1 MSEIT
6 DQIWVG
12 NYGDACNEIFLSERK
27 ITHIINCAKELQAS
41 VLRPGYQ
48 INIVDDVADAKTKK
62 YFLEAASVL
71 DRWVREG
78 NKIIVHCFAGISR
91 STSVVITYCMVY
103 KGWSYDIAYRHLKQ
117 RRFQTN
123 PHPDFVPILKEIE
136 TQFTLQPMPHHPQ
149 QGLEVPRPQHDQ

>member
-12 NYGDACNEIFLSERK
+12 NYGDACNETFLSERK
-27 ITHIINCAKELQAS
+27 ITHIINCANELQS
-41 VLRPGYQ
+41 SIFRPGYKIQ
-48 INIVDDVADAKTKK
+48 VVDDVADAKTKK

-78 NKIIVHCFAGISR
+78 NKIMVHCYAGMSR
-91 STSVVITYCMVY
+91 SVSVVITYFMVY
-103 KGWSYDIAYRHLKQ
+103 RGWSYDVSYRHLKQ

-123 PHPDFVPILKEIE
+123 PHPDFIPILKEIE
-136 TQFTLQPMPHHPQ
+136 ALPRLQPQPHHPHE
-149 QGLEVPRPQHDQ
+149 GLEAPPHQHGQ

>member
-12 NYGDACNEIFLSERK
+12 SYGDATNDVFLSERK
-27 ITHIINCAKELQAS
+27 ITHVITCADEFPSSII
-41 VLRPGYQ
+41 RPGYR
-48 INIVDDVADAKTKK
+48 IPIVDDVEDTKTKK

-78 NKIIVHCFAGISR
+78 NKIMVHCFAGMNR
-91 STSVVITYCMVY
+91 SVSVVITYFMVY
-103 KGWSYDIAYRHLKQ
+103 KGWSYDVAYRHLKQ

-123 PHPDFVPILKEIE
+123 PHPDFIPILKEIE
-136 TQFTLQPMPHHPQ
+136 LT
-149 QGLEVPRPQHDQ
+149 